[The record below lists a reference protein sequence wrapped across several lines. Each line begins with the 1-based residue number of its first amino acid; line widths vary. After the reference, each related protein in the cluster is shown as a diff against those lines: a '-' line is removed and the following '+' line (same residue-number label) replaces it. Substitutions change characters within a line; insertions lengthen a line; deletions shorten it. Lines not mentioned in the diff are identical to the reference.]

1 MESIEILTEKTKLIK
16 PLKEGKW
23 MENFKAEAEVAKA
36 KLMKKM
42 AHAEGISVS
51 EYWYRHVYMNK
62 KQREGVAIILFA
74 AISSYQIKAKLGMPG
89 KQSAYLLQS
98 QTIHA
103 ALALDTGGFY
113 STLLPALLTLLDS
126 QNGVFEQSIKNMKLG
141 VLREAIKTKNG
152 ATDSR
157 IKLLKKELTRINPG
171 KFNQFLIKFICE
183 SVAPFI
189 LHNISGNNYQFLT
202 I

>member
-1 MESIEILTEKTKLIK
+1 MKSIEEN
-16 PLKEGKW
+16 LKESKIMKPFEKGEW

-89 KQSAYLLQS
+89 KQSAYMLQS

-113 STLLPALLTLLDS
+113 STLLPANLT
-126 QNGVFEQSIKNMKLG
+126 
-141 VLREAIKTKNG
+141 
-152 ATDSR
+152 
-157 IKLLKKELTRINPG
+157 
-171 KFNQFLIKFICE
+171 
-183 SVAPFI
+183 
-189 LHNISGNNYQFLT
+189 
-202 I
+202 